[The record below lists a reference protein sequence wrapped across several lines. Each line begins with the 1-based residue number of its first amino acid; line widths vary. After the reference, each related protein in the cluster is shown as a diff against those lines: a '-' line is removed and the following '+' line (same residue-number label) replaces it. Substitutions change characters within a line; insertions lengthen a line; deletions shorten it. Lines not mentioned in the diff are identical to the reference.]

1 VWAFFLSLRGY
12 GKMYR
17 HRVGGLKLKGKRVE
31 RPVPSESGKDIRD
44 EQGQTIDPA
53 FFGKDPDQLVRDFL
67 PIVRRIATE
76 LVLRNP
82 AALDVEDLTSAGVMG
97 LLSAMTRYD
106 PSREIK
112 FRTFAEYRIRGAML
126 DEIRSMDWVPRSVR
140 ARIERFQQASE
151 EFVRTV
157 GRPPTQDEIAE
168 LLGISPEEMG
178 TNLMKEATVLS
189 LDENV
194 GEEDETC
201 TLKDMLP
208 AKDQLDPLAACI
220 SNQVGDLLQAAM
232 ARLPQRQQAIVR
244 QYYFSGMTMKA
255 IGETQGLTESGICRV
270 HADALNRLR
279 EELLTMGADI
289 QGVENS

>member
-1 VWAFFLSLRGY
+1 
-12 GKMYR
+12 MYR
-17 HRVGGLKLKGKRVE
+17 HRVGGLKLKGTRAKPAVSAKAGNGASGQQE
-31 RPVPSESGKDIRD
+31 R
-44 EQGQTIDPA
+44 TIDPA
-53 FFGKDPDQLVRDFL
+53 FAGKDPDQLVRDFL

-106 PSREIK
+106 PSRDIK

-126 DEIRSMDWVPRSVR
+126 DEIRAMDWVPRSVR
-140 ARIERFQQASE
+140 ARIEKFQQASA

-157 GRPPTQDEIAE
+157 VRPPTQDEIAE
-168 LLGISPEEMG
+168 ILGIPPEDMG
-178 TNLMKEATVLS
+178 DNLMKEATVLS
-189 LDENV
+189 LDEWV
-194 GEEDETC
+194 GEEDEAC

-208 AKDQLDPLAACI
+208 AKDQVDPLAACI
-220 SNQVGDLLQAAM
+220 SNQVGDVLRSAIDLL
-232 ARLPQRQQAIVR
+232 PERQQAIIR

-255 IGETQGLTESGICRV
+255 IGETQDLTESGICRV

-279 EELLTMGADI
+279 EALLSLGTDI
-289 QGVENS
+289 QDTETA

>member
-1 VWAFFLSLRGY
+1 
-12 GKMYR
+12 MYR
-17 HRVGGLKLKGKRVE
+17 HRVGGLKLRGKKVD
-31 RPVPSESGKDIRD
+31 RPVQMEAPNGSQGKC
-44 EQGQTIDPA
+44 EQPVDPA
-53 FFGKDPDQLVRDFL
+53 FAGKDADQLVRDFL

-106 PSREIK
+106 PSRETK

-126 DEIRSMDWVPRSVR
+126 DEIRAMDWVPRSVR
-140 ARIERFQQASE
+140 AKIEKFQQASA
-151 EFVRTV
+151 EFMRVV
-157 GRPPTQDEIAE
+157 GRSPTQDEIAE
-168 LLGISPEEMG
+168 LMGIPPEETG
-178 TNLMKEATVLS
+178 DILMKEATVLS
-189 LDENV
+189 LDEWV
-194 GEEDETC
+194 GDEDEAC

-208 AKDQLDPLAACI
+208 ATDQLDPLAACI
-220 SNQVGDLLQAAM
+220 SNQVGDVLQAAI
-232 ARLPQRQQAIVR
+232 ARLPSRQQSIIR

-279 EELLTMGADI
+279 EELLALGTDI
-289 QGVENS
+289 QDAEKS

>member
-1 VWAFFLSLRGY
+1 
-12 GKMYR
+12 MYR
-17 HRVGGLKLKGKRVE
+17 HRVGGLKLKGKRVG
-31 RPVPSESGKDIRD
+31 RPVQAVSTNGNQDKAVRK
-44 EQGQTIDPA
+44 IDPA
-53 FFGKDPDQLVRDFL
+53 FAGKDADQIVRDFL

-140 ARIERFQQASE
+140 ARIEKFQQVSA

-168 LLGISPEEMG
+168 LLGIPPDDLGAS
-178 TNLMKEATVLS
+178 LMKEATVLS
-189 LDENV
+189 LDEWV
-194 GEEDETC
+194 GDEDEVC
-201 TLKDMLP
+201 TLKDILP
-208 AKDQLDPLAACI
+208 AINQLDPLAACI
-220 SNQVGDLLQAAM
+220 SNQVGDVLQSAM
-232 ARLPQRQQAIVR
+232 ARLPQRQQSVIR

-279 EELLTMGADI
+279 EELLTIGTDI
-289 QGVENS
+289 RDTEKS

>member
-1 VWAFFLSLRGY
+1 
-12 GKMYR
+12 MYR
-17 HRVGGLKLKGKRVE
+17 HRVGGLKLKGKRAE
-31 RPVPSESGKDIRD
+31 RTVPPVSVKETPG
-44 EQGQTIDPA
+44 EQGPTFDPA
-53 FFGKDPDQLVRDFL
+53 FCGKDADQLVRDFL

-97 LLSAMTRYD
+97 LLSAMTRFD
-106 PSREIK
+106 PTREIK

-140 ARIERFQQASE
+140 ARIEKFQQASE
-151 EFVRTV
+151 EFVRKE

-168 LLGISPEEMG
+168 LLGIPPEEMG
-178 TNLMKEATVLS
+178 DNLMKEATVLS

-220 SNQVGDLLQAAM
+220 SSQVGDLLQAAIV
-232 ARLPQRQQAIVR
+232 RLPQRQQAIVR

-289 QGVENS
+289 QGEEHS

>member
-1 VWAFFLSLRGY
+1 
-12 GKMYR
+12 MYR
-17 HRVGGLKLKGKRVE
+17 HRVGGLKLKGKRVG
-31 RPVPSESGKDIRD
+31 RPVQPVSTNGNHDKAVRK
-44 EQGQTIDPA
+44 IDPA
-53 FFGKDPDQLVRDFL
+53 FAGKDADQIVRDFL

-140 ARIERFQQASE
+140 ARIEKFQQVSA

-168 LLGISPEEMG
+168 LLGIPPDDIGTSP
-178 TNLMKEATVLS
+178 MKEATVLS
-189 LDENV
+189 LDEWV
-194 GEEDETC
+194 GDEDEVC
-201 TLKDMLP
+201 TLKDILP
-208 AKDQLDPLAACI
+208 AINQLDPLAACI
-220 SNQVGDLLQAAM
+220 SNQVGDVLQSAM
-232 ARLPQRQQAIVR
+232 ARLPQRQQSVIR

-279 EELLTMGADI
+279 EELLTIGADI
-289 QGVENS
+289 QDTEKS

>member
-1 VWAFFLSLRGY
+1 
-12 GKMYR
+12 MYR
-17 HRVGGLKLKGKRVE
+17 HRVGGLKLKGKRAE
-31 RPVPSESGKDIRD
+31 RLVPPVSVKESRG
-44 EQGQTIDPA
+44 EQGPTLDPA
-53 FFGKDPDQLVRDFL
+53 FCGKDADQLVRDFL

-97 LLSAMTRYD
+97 LLSAMTRFD

-140 ARIERFQQASE
+140 ARIEKFQQASE
-151 EFVRTV
+151 EFVRKE

-168 LLGISPEEMG
+168 WLGIPPEGMG
-178 TNLMKEATVLS
+178 DNLMKEATVLS

-208 AKDQLDPLAACI
+208 AKDQPDPLAACI
-220 SNQVGDLLQAAM
+220 SNQVGDLLQSAI
-232 ARLPQRQQAIVR
+232 ARLPERQQAIVR

-279 EELLTMGADI
+279 DELLTLSADI
-289 QGVENS
+289 QGVEHS

>member
-1 VWAFFLSLRGY
+1 
-12 GKMYR
+12 MYR
-17 HRVGGLKLKGKRVE
+17 HRVGGLKLRGTRAKPAMPTMAENIPSPGQE
-31 RPVPSESGKDIRD
+31 R
-44 EQGQTIDPA
+44 TIDPA
-53 FFGKDPDQLVRDFL
+53 FAGKDPDQLVRDFL

-106 PSREIK
+106 PSRDIK

-126 DEIRSMDWVPRSVR
+126 DEIRAMDWVPRSVR
-140 ARIERFQQASE
+140 ARIEKYQQASA

-168 LLGISPEEMG
+168 MLGIAPEDMG
-178 TNLMKEATVLS
+178 ASLMKEATVLS
-189 LDENV
+189 LDEWV
-194 GEEDETC
+194 GEEDEGG

-208 AKDQLDPLAACI
+208 AKDQVDPLAACI
-220 SNQVGDLLQAAM
+220 SNQVGDVLKSAIALL
-232 ARLPQRQQAIVR
+232 PERQQAIIT

-255 IGETQGLTESGICRV
+255 IGETHGLTESGICRV
-270 HADALNRLR
+270 HGDALIRLR
-279 EELLTMGADI
+279 EALLTLGTDLQDA
-289 QGVENS
+289 ETT

>member
-1 VWAFFLSLRGY
+1 
-12 GKMYR
+12 MYR
-17 HRVGGLKLKGKRVE
+17 HRVGGLKLKGTRAKQAKPAIFENSVSAGQE
-31 RPVPSESGKDIRD
+31 R
-44 EQGQTIDPA
+44 TIDPA
-53 FFGKDPDQLVRDFL
+53 FAGKDPDQLVRDFL

-82 AALDVEDLTSAGVMG
+82 AALDVEDLASAGVMG

-106 PSREIK
+106 PTRDIK

-126 DEIRSMDWVPRSVR
+126 DEIRAMDWVPRSVR
-140 ARIERFQQASE
+140 ARIEKYQQASA

-168 LLGISPEEMG
+168 MLGVAPEDMG
-178 TNLMKEATVLS
+178 DTLMKEATVLS
-189 LDENV
+189 LDEWV
-194 GEEDETC
+194 GEEDEAC

-208 AKDQLDPLAACI
+208 AKDQVDPLAACI
-220 SNQVGDLLQAAM
+220 SNQVGDVLQSAIALL
-232 ARLPQRQQAIVR
+232 PERQQTIIR

-279 EELLTMGADI
+279 EALLTLGTDI
-289 QGVENS
+289 QDVQTA

>member
-1 VWAFFLSLRGY
+1 
-12 GKMYR
+12 MYQ
-17 HRVGGLKLKGKRVE
+17 HRVGGLKLRGKRVE
-31 RPVPSESGKDIRD
+31 RPVQAVSINGNHKKAEW
-44 EQGQTIDPA
+44 TIDPA
-53 FFGKDPDQLVRDFL
+53 FAGKDADQLVRDFL

-82 AALDVEDLTSAGVMG
+82 AALDAEDLTSAGVMG

-126 DEIRSMDWVPRSVR
+126 DEIRAMDWVPRSVR
-140 ARIERFQQASE
+140 ARIEKFQQVSA

-168 LLGISPEEMG
+168 MLGIPPEDIG
-178 TNLMKEATVLS
+178 ASLMKEATVLS
-189 LDENV
+189 LDEWV
-194 GEEDETC
+194 GDEDEAC

-208 AKDQLDPLAACI
+208 AINQMDPLAACI
-220 SNQVGDLLQAAM
+220 SNQVGDVLQTAI
-232 ARLPQRQQAIVR
+232 ARLPQRQQSVIR
-244 QYYFSGMTMKA
+244 QYYFSGMTMRA

-279 EELLTMGADI
+279 EELLTIGADI
-289 QGVENS
+289 QDAPNP

>member
-1 VWAFFLSLRGY
+1 
-12 GKMYR
+12 MYR
-17 HRVGGLKLKGKRVE
+17 HRVGGLKLKGKRVG
-31 RPVPSESGKDIRD
+31 RPVQPVSTNGNYDKAVRK
-44 EQGQTIDPA
+44 IDPA
-53 FFGKDPDQLVRDFL
+53 FAGKDADQIVRDFL

-140 ARIERFQQASE
+140 ARIEKFQQVSA

-168 LLGISPEEMG
+168 LLGIPLDDIG
-178 TNLMKEATVLS
+178 TSHMKEATVLS
-189 LDENV
+189 LDEWV
-194 GEEDETC
+194 GDEDEVC
-201 TLKDMLP
+201 TLKDILP
-208 AKDQLDPLAACI
+208 AINQLDPLAACI
-220 SNQVGDLLQAAM
+220 SNQVGDVLQSAM
-232 ARLPQRQQAIVR
+232 ARLPQRQQSVLR

-279 EELLTMGADI
+279 EELLTIGADI
-289 QGVENS
+289 QDTEKS

>member
-1 VWAFFLSLRGY
+1 
-12 GKMYR
+12 MYQ
-17 HRVGGLKLKGKRVE
+17 HRVGGLKLKGKRVDRPNQVAQTNGSQRSGE
-31 RPVPSESGKDIRD
+31 RAV
-44 EQGQTIDPA
+44 DPA
-53 FFGKDPDQLVRDFL
+53 FAGKDADQIVRDFL

-82 AALDVEDLTSAGVMG
+82 AALDAEDLTSAGVMG
-97 LLSAMTRYD
+97 LLSAMTRFD

-126 DEIRSMDWVPRSVR
+126 DEIRAMDWVPRSVR
-140 ARIERFQQASE
+140 ARIDKFQQVSA

-157 GRPPTQDEIAE
+157 GRPPSQDEIAE
-168 LLGISPEEMG
+168 LLGIPPEEIG
-178 TNLMKEATVLS
+178 DSLMKEAIVLS
-189 LDENV
+189 LDEWV
-194 GEEDETC
+194 GEEDEAC

-220 SNQVGDLLQAAM
+220 SNQVGDVLQAAI
-232 ARLPQRQQAIVR
+232 ARLPQRQQSVIH
-244 QYYFSGMTMKA
+244 QYYFSGKTMKA

-279 EELLTMGADI
+279 EELLTIGADL
-289 QGVENS
+289 QDSESP

>member
-1 VWAFFLSLRGY
+1 
-12 GKMYR
+12 MYR
-17 HRVGGLKLKGKRVE
+17 HRVGGLKLKGKRVG
-31 RPVPSESGKDIRD
+31 RPVQPVSTNGNYDKAVRK
-44 EQGQTIDPA
+44 IDPA
-53 FFGKDPDQLVRDFL
+53 FAGKDADQIVRDFL

-140 ARIERFQQASE
+140 ARIEKFQQVSA

-168 LLGISPEEMG
+168 LLGIPPDDIG
-178 TNLMKEATVLS
+178 TSYMKEATVLS
-189 LDENV
+189 LDEWV
-194 GEEDETC
+194 GDEDEVC
-201 TLKDMLP
+201 TLKDILP
-208 AKDQLDPLAACI
+208 AINQLDPLAACI
-220 SNQVGDLLQAAM
+220 SNQVGDVLQSAM
-232 ARLPQRQQAIVR
+232 ARLPQRQQSVLR

-279 EELLTMGADI
+279 EELLTIGADI
-289 QGVENS
+289 QDTEKS

>member
-1 VWAFFLSLRGY
+1 
-12 GKMYR
+12 MYR
-17 HRVGGLKLKGKRVE
+17 HRVGGSKLKGKRTDQ
-31 RPVPSESGKDIRD
+31 PIQALSENGSYDKG
-44 EQGQTIDPA
+44 ESTIDPA
-53 FFGKDPDQLVRDFL
+53 FAGKDADQLVRDFL

-106 PSREIK
+106 PSRETK

-126 DEIRSMDWVPRSVR
+126 DEIRAMDWVPRSVR
-140 ARIERFQQASE
+140 ARIEKIQQASA

-157 GRPPTQDEIAE
+157 GRPPTQDEVAE
-168 LLGISPEEMG
+168 LLGIAPEDMG
-178 TNLMKEATVLS
+178 DNLMKEAAVLS
-189 LDENV
+189 LDEWV
-194 GEEDETC
+194 GDEDEAC

-208 AKDQLDPLAACI
+208 ARDQLDPLSACI
-220 SNQVGDLLQAAM
+220 SNQVGDVLQAAI
-232 ARLPQRQQAIVR
+232 ARLPVRHQSIIR

-270 HADALNRLR
+270 HADALHRLR
-279 EELLTMGADI
+279 EELLCLGADI
-289 QGVENS
+289 QDQAP

>member
-1 VWAFFLSLRGY
+1 
-12 GKMYR
+12 MYR
-17 HRVGGLKLKGKRVE
+17 HRVGGLKLKGTRAKPAVSAKVGNGASGQQE
-31 RPVPSESGKDIRD
+31 R
-44 EQGQTIDPA
+44 TIDPA
-53 FFGKDPDQLVRDFL
+53 FAGKDPDQLVRDFL

-106 PSREIK
+106 PSRDIK

-126 DEIRSMDWVPRSVR
+126 DEIRAMDWVPRSVR
-140 ARIERFQQASE
+140 ARIEKFQQASA

-168 LLGISPEEMG
+168 MLGIPPEDMG
-178 TNLMKEATVLS
+178 DILMKEATVLS
-189 LDENV
+189 LDEWV
-194 GEEDETC
+194 GEEDEAC

-208 AKDQLDPLAACI
+208 AKDQVDPLAACI
-220 SNQVGDLLQAAM
+220 SNQVGDVLQSAIALL
-232 ARLPQRQQAIVR
+232 PERQQAIIR

-279 EELLTMGADI
+279 EALLTLGTDI
-289 QGVENS
+289 QDAETA

>member
-1 VWAFFLSLRGY
+1 
-12 GKMYR
+12 MYR
-17 HRVGGLKLKGKRVE
+17 HRVGGLKLKGTRAKPAV
-31 RPVPSESGKDIRD
+31 SAKSGNGASATK
-44 EQGQTIDPA
+44 EQTIDPA
-53 FFGKDPDQLVRDFL
+53 FAGKDPDQLVRDFL

-106 PSREIK
+106 PSRDIK

-126 DEIRSMDWVPRSVR
+126 DEIRAMDWVPRSVR
-140 ARIERFQQASE
+140 ARIEKFQQASA

-168 LLGISPEEMG
+168 ILGIPPEDMG
-178 TNLMKEATVLS
+178 DMLMKEATVLS
-189 LDENV
+189 LDEWV
-194 GEEDETC
+194 GEEDEAC

-208 AKDQLDPLAACI
+208 AKDQVDPLAACI
-220 SNQVGDLLQAAM
+220 SNQVGDVLQSAIALL
-232 ARLPQRQQAIVR
+232 PERQQAIIR

-279 EELLTMGADI
+279 EALLTLGTDI
-289 QGVENS
+289 QDAETA